1 MIEGGMSR
9 RLAAEALGTG
19 VLAATVIGSGIMA
32 EQLAGG
38 NVGLALLANSLAT
51 GAMLVVI
58 ILIFGPVSGA
68 HFNPAVSLAFVLRG
82 DLTVKDGSAYALAQI
97 GGGLAG
103 AIVAH
108 LMFNMD
114 LVQSATHVR
123 TGLGQ
128 WTGEVVATA
137 MLILAIFACLR
148 HAPGQVPFA
157 VGLVITA
164 NYWATSSTSFA
175 NPAITIARTITDTF
189 TAIRPEDAA
198 IFIAVQLA
206 TAALTIAGY
215 NWLFAEKAPLRKP
228 AE

>member
-1 MIEGGMSR
+1 MSNGALSR
-9 RLAAEALGTG
+9 RLTAEAFGTAI
-19 VLAATVIGSGIMA
+19 LAATVIGSGIMA

-38 NVGLALLANSLAT
+38 SVGLALLANSLAT
-51 GAMLVVI
+51 GAMLVVL
-58 ILIFGPVSGA
+58 ILIFAPVSGA

-82 DLTVKDGSAYALAQI
+82 DLGFMDGLYYAAAQI

-103 AIVAH
+103 AMIAH

-114 LVQSATHVR
+114 IVQNANEVR
-123 TGLGQ
+123 YGLGQ
-128 WTGEVVATA
+128 WTGEAVATS
-137 MLILAIFACLR
+137 MLLLAIFACVR
-148 HAPGQVPFA
+148 HAPSQVPYA

-175 NPAITIARTITDTF
+175 NPAITISRTITDTF
-189 TAIRPEDAA
+189 TAIRPQDAA

-206 TAALTIAGY
+206 AAALTVFAY
-215 NWLFAEKAPLRKP
+215 RWLFAEQEP